1 MVWIYKECIE
11 HNIIP
16 SDGREIKRED
26 FDRLVSMVFSN
37 NANRVESMPVDSR
50 GCPCVN
56 ESAMTQ
62 EQKHEA

>member
-1 MVWIYKECIE
+1 MVWIYEECVR

-26 FDRLVSMVFSN
+26 FDRLVSMVFSK
-37 NANRVESMPVDSR
+37 NANRVESMPVDSNGR
-50 GCPCVN
+50 PCVN

-62 EQKHEA
+62 EQRHEA

>member
-1 MVWIYKECIE
+1 MVWIYEECVR

-26 FDRLVSMVFSN
+26 FDWLVSMVFSK
-37 NANRVESMPVDSR
+37 NANRVEGMPVDSKGR
-50 GCPCVN
+50 PCVN

-62 EQKHEA
+62 EQRHEA